1 MFNNNHIISHN
12 ITISM
17 LHVTKA
23 CVCTT
28 YSRLAIPLSCYN
40 CISYNMTEQYAN
52 MGKKD

>member
-28 YSRLAIPLSCYN
+28 YSRLAIPYHA
-40 CISYNMTEQYAN
+40 ITAYHTT
-52 MGKKD
+52 